1 MYIYIQYTYYRYRE
15 YVHIFSARLYIL
27 RAVWLT
33 KHQSLQLRRIRLF
46 LFSHFSPPIGNP
58 FISLLPLKLLLS
70 KLHWFTHLGDVRNA
84 AATGTLTS
92 TIVKKA
98 ARLPTGRPWWYSGS
112 SWNVGASADFVQTSS
127 FLQVET
133 SQSFN
138 QVTLSRVNLSER
150 SSRIFRHIASYFRAF
165 FLSHF

>member
-1 MYIYIQYTYYRYRE
+1 MFIYSPHACTFCVASVIDQTWIIATSPYQTLSLLTFLTTY
-15 YVHIFSARLYIL
+15 
-27 RAVWLT
+27 W
-33 KHQSLQLRRIRLF
+33 K
-46 LFSHFSPPIGNP
+46 P
-58 FISLLPLKLLLS
+58 ISLLPLKLLLS
-70 KLHWFTHLGDVRNA
+70 KLHWITDLGDDRNA

-92 TIVKKA
+92 TIVSCKA
-98 ARLPTGRPWWYSGS
+98 PHWAALMVLRVIMERRCLGWLCP
-112 SWNVGASADFVQTSS
+112 SS

-133 SQSFN
+133 SQTFN